1 MPRLRESSGPGR
13 GQTSAT
19 LRVLR
24 RARLVLV
31 LSAALGFATSASA
44 AFEAPRQAF
53 GEISGGSLR
62 AGTITIPP
70 GQTTGRVR
78 VIATLP
84 LPPLAAAH
92 GRSLAVHA
100 TPSRLDVGS
109 TSSRAY
115 LARIAR
121 AQSAAVSALRREIP
135 DADVGRR
142 FGLLLDGM
150 TVELPAQ
157 RLPQLARM
165 PFVKKIYPN
174 LRYTLALNRSPN
186 VIAATGFN
194 ASTGARGAGM
204 KIAIVDDGVDHRNP
218 FLSPAGLQYPAG
230 FPRGGGKWTTPK
242 VIVARSFPGPG
253 AGRRGR
259 LAVDARIS
267 FHGTHVA
274 GIAAGRA
281 GTTAPSGRDHPPVA
295 NLSGVAPDAWIGN
308 YRVFTVPT
316 PIGHVA
322 NTPEIVAAFES
333 AVRDGMH
340 VINFSGG
347 GPQVDPVND
356 ALIESI
362 ANVAAAG
369 VVPVISAGND
379 RDEFGMGTAG
389 APGTAP
395 DAISVAAVSN
405 TQVFAPFLTLVS
417 PGAPSSLLQ
426 VPVLPTSRPIP
437 RGWASPGATIVDVGS
452 IVGTSGTPVDRRL
465 CGIGAN
471 LNAGRSPLPRR
482 SLSGAIALV
491 SRGGCTFVSKARR
504 ARAAGAVGIILVD
517 NRPGEANPIPVSLGI
532 PGGMIADL
540 DGARLREALA
550 TRAGR
555 APVRIRTAST
565 RTETGRSGVVTSF
578 SSAGPTAFEHSLK
591 PDVSAPGGQILSST
605 LPQAGGP
612 FAVFDGTSMAAPH
625 VAGAAALLR
634 QRHPAWLP
642 YQVKSALVSTAAAAW
657 ADTARTSEASVLLQ
671 GGGIANIAAAD
682 NPSVFT
688 APSSLSFGDLKTSTG
703 ATRRALL
710 LRIEDAG
717 GGSGTWQVEVRAQS
731 AGSGATLEL
740 PANVTV
746 QPGGAVEIAV
756 AAQAAAGAPTSD
768 NYGFVLLR
776 RGTVTRR
783 VPYAFF
789 VSNPAIAV
797 HEPRRL
803 RTLQVGNTRIGA
815 SRVSVYRYPTAPFGP
830 HPTYTG
836 PPVQEDGA
844 ERVYVTHIDEPVIN
858 FGVSVVSSTRNS
870 LVDPW
875 LLGSLDE
882 NDVEGYAGTPA
893 NVNSFTTNYRFNVGA
908 AGAVFPRPKRFFISV
923 DATRNPFT
931 NRLLAGRYVLRSWVD
946 DVFPPR
952 VEVLTTRVA
961 AGRPTIVA
969 RILDASPRPRS
980 SSGIDPT
987 SIVLNFRG
995 VLVGVSAY
1003 NPSTGLAL
1011 FVPPR
1016 EAPRIPRGRTRV
1028 TVTGA
1033 DFQEAKNVSSP
1044 GGSVLPNTTFARL
1057 RIVGVRGAAVSWL
1070 LPQAR
1075 SCAGPR
1081 ARLTVAASPGRRI
1094 RLVRF
1099 FDGRRLIARS
1109 RRGSAGIHSV
1119 TWNARRVRRGL
1130 HLLRA
1135 VAVTRGGAS
1144 ASAGRIVR
1152 ICRGKPS

>member
-1 MPRLRESSGPGR
+1 VLEGS
-13 GQTSAT
+13 QTSAT
-19 LRVLR
+19 LRSLR

-44 AFEAPRQAF
+44 AFEPPRPTV
-53 GEISGGSLR
+53 GEANRSSLR
-62 AGTITIPP
+62 AGTIRIPP

-92 GRSLAVHA
+92 GRSLAHYS
-100 TPSRLDVGS
+100 TPTRLDVRS
-109 TSSRAY
+109 ASSRAY
-115 LARIAR
+115 LARLAR
-121 AQSAAVSALRREIP
+121 AQSAAVAALREEIP
-135 DADVGRR
+135 DADVSRR
-142 FGLLLDGM
+142 FGILLDGI
-150 TVELPAQ
+150 TVELPAR

-165 PFVKKIYPN
+165 PFVRKIYPS

-186 VIAATGFN
+186 LIAATGFN
-194 ASTGARGAGM
+194 ASTGVRGAGM
-204 KIAIVDDGVDHRNP
+204 RIAIVDDGIEQRNR
-218 FLSPAGLQYPAG
+218 FLSPAGMKFPVG
-230 FPRGGGKWTTPK
+230 FPRGGRKWTTPK

-259 LAVDARIS
+259 LAVDQRIS

-274 GIAAGRA
+274 GIAAGRS
-281 GTTAPSGRDHPPVA
+281 GTSAPSGADHPPVRG
-295 NLSGVAPDAWIGN
+295 LSGVAPDAWIGN

-322 NTPEIVAAFES
+322 NTPEIVAAFEA

-347 GPQVDPVND
+347 GPEVDPIND

-395 DAISVAAVSN
+395 EAISVAAVSN
-405 TQVFAPFLTLVS
+405 THVFAPFLTLMS

-426 VPVLPTSRPIP
+426 VPVVPTSRPIP
-437 RGWASPGATIVDVGS
+437 RRWASPGATIVDVGS

-465 CGIGAN
+465 CGMGAN
-471 LNAGRSPLPRR
+471 VNSGRSPLPRR
-482 SLSGAIALV
+482 ALRGAIALV
-491 SRGGCTFVSKARR
+491 SRGACTFVSKARR

-517 NRPGEANPIPVSLGI
+517 NRPGEANTIPVSLGI

-550 TRAGR
+550 AVGGR
-555 APVRIRTAST
+555 APVRIRSEST

-605 LPQAGGP
+605 LRQAGGP

-625 VAGAAALLR
+625 VAGAAALLLE
-634 QRHPAWLP
+634 RHPTWSP
-642 YQVKSALVSTAAAAW
+642 RMVKSALVSTAGSAW
-657 ADTARTSEASVLLQ
+657 ADTARTTEASVLLQ

-682 NPSVFT
+682 DPSVFST
-688 APSSLSFGDLKTSTG
+688 PSSLSFGDLKTST
-703 ATRRALL
+703 AAARRALL

-717 GGSGTWQVEVRAQS
+717 GGSGTWQVELRTQS
-731 AGSGATLEL
+731 AGSGAALEL
-740 PANVTV
+740 PANVTIP
-746 QPGGAVEIAV
+746 PGGAVEIAV

-768 NYGFVLLR
+768 NYGFVVLR
-776 RGTVTRR
+776 RGSAVRR
-783 VPYAFF
+783 IPYAFF
-789 VSNPAIAV
+789 VSNPALASYQ
-797 HEPRRL
+797 PRRL
-803 RTLQVGNTRIGA
+803 RTLQVGNTRVGA
-815 SRVSVYRYPTAPFGP
+815 SRVSAYRYPAAPFGP

-844 ERVYVTHIDEPVIN
+844 ERVYVTHIDEPVVN
-858 FGVSVVSSTRNS
+858 FGVSVVSSPRNS

-923 DATRNPFT
+923 DATRDPFT

-946 DVFPPR
+946 DVYAPL
-952 VEVLTTRVA
+952 VEILTTRVA

-969 RILDASPRPRS
+969 RILDVSPRPRS
-980 SSGIDPT
+980 SSGVDPT
-987 SIVLNFRG
+987 SIVLSYRD
-995 VLVGVSAY
+995 VLVGVTAY
-1003 NPSTGLAL
+1003 NPSTGLAV

-1016 EAPRIPRGRTRV
+1016 QAPRIPRGRTRI
-1028 TVTGA
+1028 TVAGA

-1044 GGSVLPNTTFARL
+1044 GGSVLPNTTFARV
-1057 RIVGVRGAAVSWL
+1057 RITGVRGAAVNWL
-1070 LPQAR
+1070 LPRAR
-1075 SCAGPR
+1075 SCAR
-1081 ARLTVAASPGRRI
+1081 RSTRLTVAASPRRQI
-1094 RLVRF
+1094 RQVRF
-1099 FDGRRLIARS
+1099 LDGRRLIAVSS
-1109 RRGSAGIHSV
+1109 RAAAGGIYSVNWNTRRARGGQHV
-1119 TWNARRVRRGL
+1119 L
-1130 HLLRA
+1130 QA
-1135 VAVTRGGAS
+1135 VAVTRRGGRV
-1144 ASAGRIVR
+1144 SAGRTVR
-1152 ICRGKPS
+1152 ICRR